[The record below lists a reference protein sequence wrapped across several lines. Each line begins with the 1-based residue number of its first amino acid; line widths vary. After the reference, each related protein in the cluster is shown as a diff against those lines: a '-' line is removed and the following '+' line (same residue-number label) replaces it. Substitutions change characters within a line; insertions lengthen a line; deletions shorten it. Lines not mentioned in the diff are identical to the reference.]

1 MEQGIWRPEDCG
13 RGRGGADLKIYPDLL
28 SHVIESLEG
37 MLQRPWGCGEQ
48 TVSSTYPSVL
58 LLKFEK
64 QRRRSLGT
72 LHDRAMRYVA
82 LGYTR
87 LLSMS
92 FTPRM
97 AIDAQSAPHTLF
109 DYYNPDAS
117 VTVAPDR
124 FIVEP

>member
-1 MEQGIWRPEDCG
+1 
-13 RGRGGADLKIYPDLL
+13 
-28 SHVIESLEG
+28 
-37 MLQRPWGCGEQ
+37 
-48 TVSSTYPSVL
+48 VL